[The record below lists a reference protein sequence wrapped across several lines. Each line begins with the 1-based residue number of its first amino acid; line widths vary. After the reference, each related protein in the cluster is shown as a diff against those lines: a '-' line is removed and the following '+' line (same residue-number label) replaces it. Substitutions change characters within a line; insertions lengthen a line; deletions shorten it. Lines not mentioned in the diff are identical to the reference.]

1 MNGILKSIFASMAI
15 CAAVI
20 GCEKGPQGY
29 TVDEEAVVLEAYGPN
44 PVLRGA
50 ELKFIGQNLDKIQA
64 VILPVDV
71 EIPAS
76 EFIDADASSFKVIV
90 PMECEPG
97 SVELVYPGGTI
108 TAKTELS
115 YTEQYEISA
124 IYPQEEGKELLEAG
138 DSLVVDGEY
147 LNNIVKFV
155 FAGGAVSEGDLIG
168 THTRHKVVFAVPAG
182 ALSGRIYAEDG
193 NGNQIYSEGEILI
206 SQPAVGA
213 ITPLDVRPGETV
225 TISGA
230 LLDQVVSVKFSGSS
244 LKIEQSDYLSAS
256 KTEIEV
262 LVPADVHDG
271 PVTLVSAASQE
282 IVSEDEI
289 VVKVPG
295 NISVS
300 AERFKAGEALTVSGD
315 DLDLV
320 VGLKFADN
328 VDSEFEFVEGSIVT
342 TIPASAKD
350 GTLVLTTAADKSV
363 ETPAVEFVKPVV
375 SSVSVSEIV
384 AGAPFDIEG
393 SDLNLVTKVTLNHQE
408 CAFEFS
414 EDRLVVATEKNASTG
429 KVEIFTANGTV
440 IEALAEMTVTYDAL
454 VFVSEITSEVKV
466 GDVVTMKGTG
476 FNLVEAIW
484 FGDVKVTSY
493 SLRTDT
499 QMAFVVPAVE
509 GGSYNLTFVLT
520 TGEEEECVYPVN
532 VIAGTLVTEVLW
544 EGENDLGDWS
554 NSLSLENAFRNLQ
567 YGSVLYVEYIA
578 QEGAQMKFAD
588 LTNGWADMP
597 GINGG
602 SITELDPNANI
613 VSYALPDATVDILKS
628 AGTVIQGKLAVITK
642 VYVTYMTGGDSGE
655 SLPEVVMINDFEQ
668 HGDHNASWDGSWA
681 GNASAE
687 TGADGNTYLKVTSDA
702 TGWVINC
709 NHKAF
714 VDVIEDISRYDLAID
729 VLVPEGW
736 SDTGAIYYKLVI
748 GGGWYDYGHNM
759 FKDAV
764 GNGQWQTLTIDISA
778 LNISSP
784 VDLAADTNGLYID
797 NAGFPVGMCFDN
809 MRLVL
814 KK

>member
-1 MNGILKSIFASMAI
+1 M
-15 CAAVI
+15 
-20 GCEKGPQGY
+20 
-29 TVDEEAVVLEAYGPN
+29 
-44 PVLRGA
+44 
-50 ELKFIGQNLDKIQA
+50 
-64 VILPVDV
+64 
-71 EIPAS
+71 
-76 EFIDADASSFKVIV
+76 
-90 PMECEPG
+90 
-97 SVELVYPGGTI
+97 
-108 TAKTELS
+108 
-115 YTEQYEISA
+115 
-124 IYPQEEGKELLEAG
+124 
-138 DSLVVDGEY
+138 
-147 LNNIVKFV
+147 
-155 FAGGAVSEGDLIG
+155 
-168 THTRHKVVFAVPAG
+168 
-182 ALSGRIYAEDG
+182 
-193 NGNQIYSEGEILI
+193 
-206 SQPAVGA
+206 
-213 ITPLDVRPGETV
+213 
-225 TISGA
+225 
-230 LLDQVVSVKFSGSS
+230 
-244 LKIEQSDYLSAS
+244 
-256 KTEIEV
+256 
-262 LVPADVHDG
+262 
-271 PVTLVSAASQE
+271 
-282 IVSEDEI
+282 
-289 VVKVPG
+289 
-295 NISVS
+295 
-300 AERFKAGEALTVSGD
+300 
-315 DLDLV
+315 
-320 VGLKFADN
+320 
-328 VDSEFEFVEGSIVT
+328 
-342 TIPASAKD
+342 
-350 GTLVLTTAADKSV
+350 
-363 ETPAVEFVKPVV
+363 
-375 SSVSVSEIV
+375 
-384 AGAPFDIEG
+384 
-393 SDLNLVTKVTLNHQE
+393 
-408 CAFEFS
+408 
-414 EDRLVVATEKNASTG
+414 
-429 KVEIFTANGTV
+429 
-440 IEALAEMTVTYDAL
+440 
-454 VFVSEITSEVKV
+454 
-466 GDVVTMKGTG
+466 VTMKGTG

-499 QMAFVVPAVE
+499 EMAFVVPAVE

-602 SITELDPNANI
+602 SITDLDPNANI